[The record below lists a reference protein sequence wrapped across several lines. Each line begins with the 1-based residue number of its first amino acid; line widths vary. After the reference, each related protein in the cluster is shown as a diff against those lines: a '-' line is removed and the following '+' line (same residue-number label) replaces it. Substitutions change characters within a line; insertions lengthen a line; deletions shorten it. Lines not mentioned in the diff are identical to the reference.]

1 MDKLIIHTATRLIL
15 SVTSDDKPTIPDFCS
30 VVEVPVGYA
39 IKPNQKLD
47 IDNITQVDAPQA
59 DLDLFQDDV
68 NPKRVNLRE
77 LNMLVGQIEADAT
90 LPSNLKDF
98 VSKLRDFLN

>member
-1 MDKLIIHTATRLIL
+1 MDKLIIHTATRIIL

-30 VVEVPVGYA
+30 VVDVPSGYA

-47 IDNITQVDAPQA
+47 LDNMTQIDAEQA
-59 DLDLFQDDV
+59 DLDAFQDEV
-68 NPKRVNLRE
+68 NPKRVKLRE
-77 LNMLVGQIEADAT
+77 LNMLVDQIEADAA
-90 LPSNLKDF
+90 LPSNIKDF